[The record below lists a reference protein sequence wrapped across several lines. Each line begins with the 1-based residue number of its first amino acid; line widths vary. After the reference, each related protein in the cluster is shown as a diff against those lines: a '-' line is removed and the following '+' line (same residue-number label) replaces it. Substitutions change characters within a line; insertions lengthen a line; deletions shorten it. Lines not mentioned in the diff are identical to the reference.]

1 MSTTQTNNIV
11 VADSDYR
18 KLLALIDNT
27 DSPAAE
33 ALDTELSRAEIV
45 PDHKLPADAVA
56 MDSTVSFRDLDSGAE
71 TTVTLVFPR
80 HADVN
85 TMKIS
90 ILSPVGSALIGLR
103 VGGQIDWPLPGGR
116 HRRLEVITVK
126 QASEDERG

>member
-1 MSTTQTNNIV
+1 MSTDQSNNII

-33 ALDTELSRAEIV
+33 ALDAELSRAEVV
-45 PDHKLPADAVA
+45 PDHQLPPDAVA
-56 MDSTVSFRDLDSGAE
+56 MDSTVSFRDLDSGDE

-80 HADVN
+80 NADVN
-85 TMKIS
+85 SMKIS

-116 HRRLEVITVK
+116 HRRLEVISVK
-126 QASEDERG
+126 QHAVEE